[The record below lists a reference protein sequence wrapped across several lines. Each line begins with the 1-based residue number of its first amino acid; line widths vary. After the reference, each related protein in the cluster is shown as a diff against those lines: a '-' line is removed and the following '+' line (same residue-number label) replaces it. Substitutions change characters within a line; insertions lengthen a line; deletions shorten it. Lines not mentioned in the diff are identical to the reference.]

1 MPLDGVLEAPAGPV
15 TPALVGEGA
24 ELWSAGRQECDMP
37 PGMSDVAPHL
47 WMPVALR
54 LLELL
59 GDLQEGCCGGLNEH
73 AYGPW
78 DLYGS
83 GASAAQCGWLC
94 PRRWGAYGWT
104 WAVRC
109 VQRAAVRD
117 RTCAGL

>member
-15 TPALVGEGA
+15 TLALVGEGSG
-24 ELWSAGRQECDMP
+24 LWSAGRQECDMP

-78 DLYGS
+78 DLY
-83 GASAAQCGWLC
+83 
-94 PRRWGAYGWT
+94 P
-104 WAVRC
+104 WAVRTMLDEPSAPPPGWG
-109 VQRAAVRD
+109 RASAD
-117 RTCAGL
+117 